1 MYNFFT
7 KRINH
12 VFVMVFLVLVIYPG
26 IKTSAENQIAIS
38 EKSYPSISRDWE
50 DISLLYNNMYH
61 NSSEVNEE
69 IDRFNLLVPELIDI
83 DTIGYSFQ
91 GKDIRVLRI
100 TNENRDY
107 QKAQTLVVSHHHGR
121 EQITVESALRFILY
135 LLNNYQENS
144 KITEYLDYQEIFVIP
159 TVNPDALDIVVD
171 QGDYWLRKNLH
182 PWDDDGDGLYEE
194 DHVEDVNMDGIVSSF
209 DVYDNTNPANPIY
222 QYTYYEGI
230 DNDLDGKI
238 NEDQYGYTDLNRNYD
253 SYWRDGNGWE
263 DDTLSQIYPGPTP
276 FSEPETQAVRNF
288 MLQHNFG
295 MAYSLHSG
303 TNATLFTDGVYG
315 WVEPSLYWNMVLDYR
330 QILPPSYTD
339 IYFEPNSVPQSHE
352 EPSAALAGS
361 WDTWA
366 YFERNVLAP
375 ITFEIYNNLTSILP
389 AAETVLVENS
399 THLILEWKSIY
410 GYFTPEDPYIVDLW
424 QDILPAFT
432 YLLDNTPRLNFNLS
446 IAYIK
451 PATTEFELTAIVSN
465 LSPRIKTMEGISI
478 YNYENNHLLA
488 SYSMILADTGLSL
501 TLKKRITDLIG
512 VEGDYP
518 LIIGNDYVGYREF
531 LILTDTE
538 TLETNSGFMIGF
550 SFLGVVFISI
560 LAVFYKRNLKFM

>member
-1 MYNFFT
+1 
-7 KRINH
+7 
-12 VFVMVFLVLVIYPG
+12 MVFLVLVIYPG
-26 IKTSAENQIAIS
+26 IKISAENQIAIS
-38 EKSYPSISRDWE
+38 EKSYPSLSRDWE
-50 DISLLYNNMYH
+50 DISLLYNNIYH
-61 NSSEVNEE
+61 NSSEVDEE
-69 IDRFNLLVPELIDI
+69 INRFNLLVPELIDI
-83 DTIGYSFQ
+83 DTIGHSYE

-107 QKAQTLVVSHHHGR
+107 QKAKTLVVSHHHGR

-144 KITEYLDYQEIFVIP
+144 KITEYIDYQEIFVIP

-171 QGDYWLRKNLH
+171 QGDYWLRKNLR
-182 PWDDDGDGLYEE
+182 PWDDDSDGLYEE

-253 SYWRDGNGWE
+253 SHWRDGDGWS

-276 FSEPETQAVRNF
+276 FSEPETQTVRNF

-303 TNATLFTDGVYG
+303 TNATLFTEEDYG

-339 IYFEPNSVPQSHE
+339 IYFKPNSVPQSHE

-389 AAETVLVENS
+389 AAETVLEENS

-410 GYFTPEDPYIVDLW
+410 GYFTPEDAYIEALW
-424 QDILPAFT
+424 TDIQPAFD
-432 YLLDNTPRLNFNLS
+432 YLLENTPRLYFLDIGASYLEHSEDRIVVS
-446 IAYIK
+446 ID
-451 PATTEFELTAIVSN
+451 FMN
-465 LSPRIKTMEGISI
+465 LSPRIKPNQQINFCDSSFIPISTHI
-478 YNYENNHLLA
+478 MVAGGQSYLWIFETYLSNLENVDGNYTF
-488 SYSMILADTGLSL
+488 Y
-501 TLKKRITDLIG
+501 
-512 VEGDYP
+512 
-518 LIIGNDYVGYREF
+518 IGNDYVGYRLFSIQITE
-531 LILTDTE
+531 DTG
-538 TLETNSGFMIGF
+538 SGFTIGL
-550 SFLGVVFISI
+550 SIIGLIIVSISLQKLLRKKKKI
-560 LAVFYKRNLKFM
+560 